1 MVQDIVHC
9 WTIGCACID
18 EGQKGVE
25 REKRKAMVKMWKHI
39 QMMIMKEKRNSDEE
53 ANHQ

>member
-18 EGQKGVE
+18 EGQGGAE
-25 REKRKAMVKMWKHI
+25 REEEGHGENVEAHPDDDHEG
-39 QMMIMKEKRNSDEE
+39 KEK
-53 ANHQ
+53 Q